1 MPLALLVLAV
11 LPAALV
17 LAGRRVARRRHDARV
32 EQGLRLVLRLGA
44 AELEHE
50 QLRRRLGG

>member
-11 LPAALV
+11 LPALV
-17 LAGRRVARRRHDARV
+17 LAGRRAARRRHDARV